1 MTRHRAQ
8 SAYQQSLLQAA
19 KLILVTMLVPSDHPL
34 LVLKRKLDWVAIR
47 DVIIKHLRAAG
58 NNVDH
63 GPGRPLDIDLYSLL
77 IVLRLVLNLNAR
89 QMERELS
96 ENVVARIFVDQENT
110 PDFQIRDHSNID
122 RIMNALGAAG
132 IEELNKLFLN
142 TAVECG
148 FADPRSVSGDT
159 TAQELPIGYPN
170 EPGILRGIA
179 QRCLRSLN
187 RLSQK
192 GKRLLQAGKEHCK
205 NILRKAKEHHLFAKT
220 PERKERILKSMMR
233 QTRKL
238 IEEVEKISQ
247 RLSGEKDRVV
257 QSATKR
263 LREMAEVSQKLLPQ
277 ILYWMK
283 TKTVAKGK
291 IVHAGIQE
299 ARAIVRNKAGKKVEF
314 GLQQLIG
321 MLAGGYIFMKMIEKP
336 TGESKMIK
344 KLVGIYRENLGAE
357 KTPEMLIYDRG
368 GWSEENVEWLEK
380 EGVEKIAIQ
389 PKGRAQWQVGG
400 EDRQIAMSE
409 RGKTEGVIG
418 TLKSDK
424 YKLNK
429 PKARKIKTI
438 QAAGQRSV
446 SSFNL
451 QKLMRDLNRTK
462 STKLI
467 A

>member
-8 SAYQQSLLQAA
+8 AAYQQSLLQAA
-19 KLILVTMLVPSDHPL
+19 KLVQVTIRVPFEHPL
-34 LVLKRKLDWVAIR
+34 LVLKRKLDWVTIR

-58 NNVDH
+58 SNVDH

-96 ENVVARIFVDQENT
+96 ENVVARIFVDQENA

-122 RIMNALGAAG
+122 RVMNALGAAG
-132 IEELNKLFLN
+132 IEELNRHFIK

-148 FADPRSVSGDT
+148 FADPIMVSGDT

-192 GKRLLQAGKEHCK
+192 GKRMLQASKDHCK

-220 PERKERILKSMMR
+220 PERKARILKSMMR
-233 QTRKL
+233 QTRRL
-238 IEEVEKISQ
+238 IAEVEKISQ
-247 RLSGEKDRVV
+247 RLSGEKDHVV
-257 QSATKR
+257 QSAAKR
-263 LREMAEVSQKLLPQ
+263 LSEMAEVSRKLLPQ

-283 TKTVAKGK
+283 TQTVAKGK
-291 IVHAGIQE
+291 IIHAGIQQ

-321 MLAGGYIFMKMIEKP
+321 MLGGGYIFMKMIEKP

-344 KLVGIYRENLGAE
+344 KLVEAYRENLGAD
-357 KTPEMLIYDRG
+357 KTPEMLVYDRG
-368 GWSEENVEWLEK
+368 GWSDENVEWLEK

-389 PKGRAQWQVGG
+389 PKGRAQWQVGE

-418 TLKSDK
+418 TLKSEK

-429 PKARKIKTI
+429 PKARKIATL
-438 QAAGQRSV
+438 QAAGQRSA

-462 STKLI
+462 SAKLI